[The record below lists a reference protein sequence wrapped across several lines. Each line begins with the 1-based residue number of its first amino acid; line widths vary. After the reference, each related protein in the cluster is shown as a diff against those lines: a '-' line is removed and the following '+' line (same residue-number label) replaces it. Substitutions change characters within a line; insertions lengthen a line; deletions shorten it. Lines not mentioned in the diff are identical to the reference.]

1 MGIIYREVVRY
12 KKGSFI
18 RGLVF
23 IMLSILTA
31 NIMVNS
37 WGYSTK
43 YNIQLGFILFAGAVL
58 LVPIAKEIFSIAYIH
73 RICYTYKLIDKE
85 LIFEKTLG
93 KSKKTVFSVNTKE
106 IELITPV
113 NKSKGIKGI
122 DRTYRFLCDFSKERA
137 YCCIVNCKGKKIAI
151 YIQPSDELVKKMN
164 KIIQGAS
171 I

>member
-12 KKGSFI
+12 KKISFL
-18 RGLVF
+18 RGLFFV
-23 IMLSILTA
+23 MLSILAA
-31 NIMVNS
+31 NIIVNS

-43 YNIQLGFILFAGAVL
+43 YNIQIGILLFIGSVL
-58 LVPIAKEIFSIAYIH
+58 LAMIIREAVGIVYLR

-93 KSKKTVFSVNTKE
+93 KSKRTVFSVNTKD
-106 IELITPV
+106 IESIAPG

-122 DRTYRFLCDFSKERA
+122 DRTYRFLCDFSKEKA
-137 YCCIVNCKGKKIAI
+137 YCCVVNNKGKKIAI

-164 KIIQGAS
+164 RIVQGAS